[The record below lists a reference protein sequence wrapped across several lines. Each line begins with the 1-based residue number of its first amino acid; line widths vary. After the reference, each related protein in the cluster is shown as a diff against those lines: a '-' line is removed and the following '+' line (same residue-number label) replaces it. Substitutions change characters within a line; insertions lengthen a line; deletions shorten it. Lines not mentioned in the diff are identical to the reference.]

1 MISVWPPYK
10 LSPASG
16 VAEPGKVNADLMGT
30 ARYRKQ
36 ETNAWEALAASTVY
50 SVTLGLPSSLT
61 QRPMMESPRR
71 AIGTSMRPDPTGQR
85 AFHQGKITL
94 LCSLGE
100 FRRGKGILRTQHK
113 AAGVF
118 INAVDRRNT
127 PPSPRHFGGT
137 ASRSQGSRWYG
148 LMWGV
153 PQCRQVCSIQP
164 QTHPRR

>member
-1 MISVWPPYK
+1 MGS
-10 LSPASG
+10 ASG
-16 VAEPGKVNADLMGT
+16 QYGVFRHAGLAVFPYTAANDGIAAARNRDVNA
-30 ARYRKQ
+30 ARP
-36 ETNAWEALAASTVY
+36 N
-50 SVTLGLPSSLT
+50 
-61 QRPMMESPRR
+61 
-71 AIGTSMRPDPTGQR
+71 GQW

-118 INAVDRRNT
+118 INAVDRAEYAI
-127 PPSPRHFGGT
+127 PRRGISGGT

-164 QTHPRR
+164 QTHPS